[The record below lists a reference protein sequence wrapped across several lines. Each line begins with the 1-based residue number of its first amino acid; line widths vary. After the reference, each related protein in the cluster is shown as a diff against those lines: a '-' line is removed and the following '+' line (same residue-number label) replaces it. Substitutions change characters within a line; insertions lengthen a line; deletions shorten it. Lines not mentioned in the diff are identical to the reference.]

1 MTSFCMVNFILKFSI
16 TTKPKN
22 DNFLI
27 TKQMLIESLRL
38 CFSSTTKFCKNTI
51 PLLLEKLDSSVED
64 AQLDAL
70 DTYSECA
77 NSMYDPNEYKEYLE
91 TLWNQFHKI
100 SMNATKNNLEEAALN
115 AIHSMAKSLSKTI
128 QNANSNSSVS
138 IEWFVQKVLDSCLA
152 YLEEPDLKLV
162 WPNVKCLLSIAS
174 SSSTA
179 NLLILKNTLPS
190 ILLHYNSTNFVIYF
204 YNYFFDY

>member
-1 MTSFCMVNFILKFSI
+1 MVNFILKFSI

-27 TKQMLIESLRL
+27 TKQMLIESLRQ
-38 CFSSTTKFCKNTI
+38 CFSSTNKFSKNTI

-77 NSMYDPNEYKEYLE
+77 NSSYDPNDYKEFIE
-91 TLWNQFHKI
+91 PLWKEFHRI

-115 AIHSMAKSLSKTI
+115 AIQSMAKSLSKTI
-128 QNANSNSSVS
+128 QNANSNSNVS
-138 IEWFVQKVLDSCLA
+138 IEWFAQKALDNCLA
-152 YLEEPDLKLV
+152 YLDEPDLKLV

-179 NLLILKNTLPS
+179 NLLILKSTLPS
-190 ILLHYNSTNFVIYF
+190 ILHHYKSTTFVNF
-204 YNYFFDY
+204 